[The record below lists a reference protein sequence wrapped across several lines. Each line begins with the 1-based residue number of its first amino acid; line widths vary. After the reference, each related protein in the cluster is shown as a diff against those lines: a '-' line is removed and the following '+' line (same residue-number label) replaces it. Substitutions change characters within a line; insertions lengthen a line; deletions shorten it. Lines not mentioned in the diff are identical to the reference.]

1 MSWAKHAET
10 CAWKMDPFPKFV
22 FALWWLI
29 RLPNVPCIHYI
40 HTKLQNKA
48 QFGCHRFFKED
59 SAKTGVLQRENP
71 FWGAKPRGQHGQR
84 SLDSCAVSRKKQNL
98 HMAARSTRSKGV
110 AVKLEFKTLDTSIF
124 LAYVC
129 ATFVYSYESP
139 FEVDKT
145 YIYF

>member
-1 MSWAKHAET
+1 
-10 CAWKMDPFPKFV
+10 
-22 FALWWLI
+22 
-29 RLPNVPCIHYI
+29 
-40 HTKLQNKA
+40 
-48 QFGCHRFFKED
+48 
-59 SAKTGVLQRENP
+59 
-71 FWGAKPRGQHGQR
+71 
-84 SLDSCAVSRKKQNL
+84 
-98 HMAARSTRSKGV
+98 MAARSTRSKGV

>member
-1 MSWAKHAET
+1 MANVVWIAAQSAE
-10 CAWKMDPFPKFV
+10 
-22 FALWWLI
+22 
-29 RLPNVPCIHYI
+29 
-40 HTKLQNKA
+40 
-48 QFGCHRFFKED
+48 
-59 SAKTGVLQRENP
+59 
-71 FWGAKPRGQHGQR
+71 
-84 SLDSCAVSRKKQNL
+84 KKQNL